1 MHRHRRNGRR
11 WATTRL
17 TRTRRTRTR
26 LTRTRPLG
34 ELELRGLE
42 RDHLDD
48 RAGIDQGTDPAY
60 ADGAGA
66 DDQDP
71 PAGQVQVQWVDGQAL
86 ATSSLPTQPRC
97 FWKVPEPSATTAR
110 ACVTLA

>member
-1 MHRHRRNGRR
+1 M
-11 WATTRL
+11 
-17 TRTRRTRTR
+17 TRTR

-48 RAGIDQGTDPAY
+48 RAGIDQGPDPAY

-66 DDQDP
+66 DDQDL
-71 PAGQVQVQWVDGQAL
+71 PAGEVQVQRVDGQAL
-86 ATSSLPTQPRC
+86 ATSRLPT
-97 FWKVPEPSATTAR
+97 
-110 ACVTLA
+110 